1 MIHKLMGAGG
11 FVLVI
16 LGIGCIDSPSLHLPI
31 TMIAA
36 GAVLLAADA
45 GLDGLKQKWA
55 EK

>member
-1 MIHKLMGAGG
+1 MIHKLIGAAG

-31 TMIAA
+31 TMIAT
-36 GAVLLAADA
+36 GAVLLAAYA
-45 GLDGLKQKWA
+45 GRKQKWA

>member
-16 LGIGCIDSPSLHLPI
+16 LGIGCVDSPSMLVPI
-31 TMIAA
+31 TMIAT

-45 GLDGLKQKWA
+45 GLKQKWA